1 MRALKIRKPK
11 HFSFRECLWF
21 LDRGL
26 DDCMHT
32 VLKDRV
38 LKLIESDNKPV
49 LIEVSE
55 AGDNLVVAILKGK
68 VKHEN
73 AIVKYLEEWFDLE
86 RDLNPFYELLQKDK
100 EFSLLLKNYRGL
112 RLIGIPDLHETL
124 CWCVIGQ
131 QINLNFAYK
140 IKRRLVETYG
150 KKVLHAGRTHFL
162 FPTPEVIEKLTV
174 QDLKSLQL
182 TGKKAEYMIGI
193 SKMFASGTLSKQKLQ
208 DLGDEKL
215 MLIELMKIRGIGEW
229 TANYAIMK
237 NLRAMNGIP
246 YGDSGVNNGLF
257 NLKNIPK
264 KNNRK
269 RVDEIFDQF
278 EGWKTY
284 LVYYLWRSL
293 RN

>member
-1 MRALKIRKPK
+1 MRTLKIKKPE
-11 HFSFRECLWF
+11 HFSFKECLWF

-32 VLKDRV
+32 VLSDSV
-38 LKLIESDNKPV
+38 LKLIKLEGEPI

-55 AGDNLVVAILKGK
+55 EGDNLMITILKGK

-73 AIVKYLEEWFDLE
+73 TVINYVGEWFDLE
-86 RDLNPFYELLQKDK
+86 RDLDSFYKLLKKDK
-100 EFSLLLKNYRGL
+100 DFGLLLKKYAGL
-112 RLIGIPDLHETL
+112 RLIGIPDLHEAL

-131 QINLNFAYK
+131 QINLKFAYT
-140 IKRRLVETYG
+140 IKRRLVEKYG
-150 KKVLHAGRTHFL
+150 EKIIHAGRTHFL
-162 FPTPEVIEKLTV
+162 FPSPEVIQKLTI
-174 QDLKSLQL
+174 QELRSLQL
-182 TGKKAEYMIGI
+182 TEKKAEYMIGI
-193 SKMFASGTLSKQKLQ
+193 SRMLASGTLSKQKLQ

-215 MLIELMKIRGIGEW
+215 MLTELMKIRGIGEW
-229 TANYAIMK
+229 TANYTIMK
-237 NLRAMNGIP
+237 SLRAMNGIP

-269 RVDEIFDQF
+269 MVDETFDRF